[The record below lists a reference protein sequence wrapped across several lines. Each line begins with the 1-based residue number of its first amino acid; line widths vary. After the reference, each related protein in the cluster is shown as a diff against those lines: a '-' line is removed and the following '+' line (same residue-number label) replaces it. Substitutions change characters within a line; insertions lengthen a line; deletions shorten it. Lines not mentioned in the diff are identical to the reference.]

1 MNWNGLE
8 TERGLKTKKQP
19 RGGMADEV
27 QRVFVASVD
36 EEDGNSLA
44 LGCFSS
50 EETAWQVLR
59 TFLKKSDQ
67 MLLTS
72 SSVVVWDIDVIG
84 EDGVTVLSTMEC
96 KDCPVCGRRT
106 FWMDLENFSAL
117 CHGDAC
123 AAWVEESTLE
133 PGVIDCGWPPIRFL
147 KQTKDIDEAFNE
159 LFKIGDQ
166 MKAVS
171 KVSNLGDKEPQEM
184 LDEWRRKSALGA
196 TDSSE

>member
-1 MNWNGLE
+1 MARIGASLE
-8 TERGLKTKKQP
+8 TQQQLRNF
-19 RGGMADEV
+19 MADEI
-27 QRVFVASVD
+27 QRVFVPSAV

-44 LGCFSS
+44 LGCFST

-59 TFLKKSDQ
+59 TFLKKSEQ

-72 SSVVVWDIDVIG
+72 ASVVVWDVDVVG
-84 EDGVTVLSTMEC
+84 EGGITVLSTMEC

-123 AAWVEESTLE
+123 AAWVEESTME
-133 PGVIDCGWPPIRFL
+133 PGVIDCGWPPVRFL
-147 KQTKDIDEAFNE
+147 KQAKNIEEAFSE

-171 KVSNLGDKEPQEM
+171 RVESLPHNRPQTL
-184 LDEWRRKSALGA
+184 LDEFERAKN
-196 TDSSE
+196 DSK

>member
-1 MNWNGLE
+1 
-8 TERGLKTKKQP
+8 
-19 RGGMADEV
+19 MADDV
-27 QRVFVASVD
+27 QRVYVASVV
-36 EEDGNSLA
+36 EEGGNSLA

-67 MLLTS
+67 MLLIS
-72 SSVVVWDIDVIG
+72 STVVVWDIDVIG
-84 EDGVTVLSTMEC
+84 EDGVNVLSTMEC

-133 PGVIDCGWPPIRFL
+133 PGIIDCGWPPVRFL
-147 KQTKDIDEAFNE
+147 KQAKDIDEAFSE
-159 LFKIGDQ
+159 LFK
-166 MKAVS
+166 
-171 KVSNLGDKEPQEM
+171 LGDKMKAISQVDTLGENEPQEM
-184 LDEWRRKSALGA
+184 LEEFEKQVAL
-196 TDSSE
+196 DSN

>member
-1 MNWNGLE
+1 MS
-8 TERGLKTKKQP
+8 
-19 RGGMADEV
+19 DEV
-27 QRVFVASVD
+27 QRVFVPSAV
-36 EEDGNSLA
+36 EEGGGSIA
-44 LGCFSS
+44 LGCFST

-59 TFLKKSDQ
+59 SFLKKSDQ
-67 MLLTS
+67 MLLVS
-72 SSVVVWDIDVIG
+72 SSVVVWDVDVIG
-84 EDGVTVLSTMEC
+84 ENGITVLSTMEC

-123 AAWVEESTLE
+123 AAWVEESTVE

-147 KQTKDIDEAFNE
+147 KQTKDIEEAFSE

-171 KVSNLGDKEPQEM
+171 RVDSLGEQQPQAMMEEFENSSKDKESQ
-184 LDEWRRKSALGA
+184 R
-196 TDSSE
+196 T

>member
-1 MNWNGLE
+1 
-8 TERGLKTKKQP
+8 
-19 RGGMADEV
+19 MADDI
-27 QRVFVASVD
+27 QRVYVASVV

-67 MLLTS
+67 MLLIS
-72 SSVVVWDIDVIG
+72 STVVVWDIDVIG
-84 EDGVTVLSTMEC
+84 ENGVTVLSTMEC

-133 PGVIDCGWPPIRFL
+133 PGVIDCGWPPVRFL
-147 KQTKDIDEAFNE
+147 KQAKDIDEAFSE
-159 LFKIGDQ
+159 LFKLGDQ
-166 MKAVS
+166 MKAISQVDTLS
-171 KVSNLGDKEPQEM
+171 ENQPQEM
-184 LDEWRRKSALGA
+184 LEEFEKQVAL
-196 TDSSE
+196 DSKD

>member
-1 MNWNGLE
+1 
-8 TERGLKTKKQP
+8 
-19 RGGMADEV
+19 MADDI
-27 QRVFVASVD
+27 QRVYVASVV

-67 MLLTS
+67 MLLIS
-72 SSVVVWDIDVIG
+72 STVVVWDIDVIG
-84 EDGVTVLSTMEC
+84 ENGVTVLSTMEC

-133 PGVIDCGWPPIRFL
+133 PGVIDCGWPPVRFL
-147 KQTKDIDEAFNE
+147 KQAKDIDEAFSE
-159 LFKIGDQ
+159 LFKLGDQ
-166 MKAVS
+166 MKAISQVDTLS
-171 KVSNLGDKEPQEM
+171 ENQPQEM
-184 LDEWRRKSALGA
+184 LEEFEKQVAL
-196 TDSSE
+196 DSND

>member
-1 MNWNGLE
+1 
-8 TERGLKTKKQP
+8 
-19 RGGMADEV
+19 MADEV
-27 QRVFVASVD
+27 QRVFVPSAV
-36 EEDGNSLA
+36 EEDGKSLA
-44 LGCFSS
+44 QGCFST

-72 SSVVVWDIDVIG
+72 ASVVVWDIDVVG
-84 EDGVTVLSTMEC
+84 EGGITVLSTMEC

-123 AAWVEESTLE
+123 AAWVEESTVE
-133 PGVIDCGWPPIRFL
+133 PGIIDCGWPPVRFL
-147 KQTKDIDEAFNE
+147 KQTQNIEEAFKE

-166 MKAVS
+166 MKAISRVES
-171 KVSNLGDKEPQEM
+171 MPQNQTQAM
-184 LDEWRRKSALGA
+184 LDEFKAQNPDL
-196 TDSSE
+196 E

>member
-1 MNWNGLE
+1 
-8 TERGLKTKKQP
+8 
-19 RGGMADEV
+19 MADDV
-27 QRVFVASVD
+27 QRVYVASVV
-36 EEDGNSLA
+36 EEGGNSLA

-67 MLLTS
+67 MLLIS
-72 SSVVVWDIDVIG
+72 STVVVWDIDVIG

-117 CHGDAC
+117 CHGEVC
-123 AAWVEESTLE
+123 AAWVEESTIE

-147 KQTKDIDEAFNE
+147 KQAKDIDEAFSE
-159 LFKIGDQ
+159 LFKLGDQ
-166 MKAVS
+166 MKAIS
-171 KVSNLGDKEPQEM
+171 KVDTLSENQPQEM
-184 LDEWRRKSALGA
+184 LEEFEKQVAL
-196 TDSSE
+196 DSND

>member
-1 MNWNGLE
+1 
-8 TERGLKTKKQP
+8 
-19 RGGMADEV
+19 MADDV
-27 QRVFVASVD
+27 QRVYVASVD

-67 MLLTS
+67 MLLKS

-84 EDGVTVLSTMEC
+84 EDGVTILSTMEC

-117 CHGDAC
+117 CHGGAC
-123 AAWVEESTLE
+123 AAWVEESTVE
-133 PGVIDCGWPPIRFL
+133 PGVIDCGWPPIQFL
-147 KQTKDIDEAFNE
+147 KQAKDIEEAFNE
-159 LFKIGDQ
+159 LFKIGDK
-166 MKAVS
+166 MKAISQVDS
-171 KVSNLGDKEPQEM
+171 LTENEPKEM
-184 LDEWRRKSALGA
+184 LEDFENQ
-196 TDSSE
+196 TSSESSE

>member
-1 MNWNGLE
+1 
-8 TERGLKTKKQP
+8 
-19 RGGMADEV
+19 MADEV
-27 QRVFVASVD
+27 QRVYVASVV
-36 EEDGNSLA
+36 EEGGNSLV

-67 MLLTS
+67 MLLIS
-72 SSVVVWDIDVIG
+72 STVVVWDIDVIG
-84 EDGVTVLSTMEC
+84 ENGVNVLSTMEC

-106 FWMDLENFSAL
+106 FWMDLDNFSAL

-147 KQTKDIDEAFNE
+147 KQVQNIDEAFSE
-159 LFKIGDQ
+159 LFKLGDQ
-166 MKAVS
+166 MKAIS
-171 KVSNLGDKEPQEM
+171 KVDSLGEKEPQEM
-184 LDEWRRKSALGA
+184 LDEFRRKSALGSK
-196 TDSSE
+196 D

>member
-1 MNWNGLE
+1 
-8 TERGLKTKKQP
+8 
-19 RGGMADEV
+19 MADEV
-27 QRVFVASVD
+27 QRVYVASVV
-36 EEDGNSLA
+36 EEGGNSLA

-67 MLLTS
+67 MLLIS
-72 SSVVVWDIDVIG
+72 STVVVWDIDVIG
-84 EDGVTVLSTMEC
+84 ENGVNVLSTMEC

-106 FWMDLENFSAL
+106 FWMDLDNFSAL

-147 KQTKDIDEAFNE
+147 KQVQNIDEAFSE
-159 LFKIGDQ
+159 LFKLGDQ
-166 MKAVS
+166 MKAIS
-171 KVSNLGDKEPQEM
+171 KVDSLGEKEPQEM
-184 LDEWRRKSALGA
+184 LDEFRRKSALGSKNGTENDWA
-196 TDSSE
+196 DKTESE

>member
-1 MNWNGLE
+1 
-8 TERGLKTKKQP
+8 
-19 RGGMADEV
+19 MADEV
-27 QRVFVASVD
+27 QRVYVASVD
-36 EEDGNSLA
+36 EEGGNSLA
-44 LGCFSS
+44 LGCFSK

-67 MLLTS
+67 MLLKS

-84 EDGVTVLSTMEC
+84 ESGVTVLSTMEC

-106 FWMDLENFSAL
+106 FWMDLDNFSAL

-123 AAWVEESTLE
+123 AAWVEESTVE

-147 KQTKDIDEAFNE
+147 KQVKDIDEAFKE

-166 MKAVS
+166 MKAVAQ
-171 KVSNLGDKEPQEM
+171 VDTLTDNQPQEM
-184 LDEWRRKSALGA
+184 LEEFENQSSNE
-196 TDSSE
+196 SSE